1 MLIAA
6 LGALALGA
14 VAGIF
19 LAFRHF
25 VRKRLPVWVA
35 LAHGVGGATG
45 FTLVLLTVVQQ
56 PTFGLARQALYLL
69 IATIVLGVVNL
80 LFHVRKVRH
89 RTSLIVMHAL
99 VAVSS
104 VLTIIYALAT
114 GAPAP
119 AAVAAAAPPPP
130 ETAPAAPVESA
141 APPAETASAV
151 ASAPAS
157 AAPAESAAAP
167 AASAPPPAPAAP
179 GEFSVPADV
188 NAALGNSFAFGSNSS
203 RLSADAMPGLTAI
216 ATALKAHPEVTLIEV
231 QGHADGRGG
240 DGHNVSL
247 TRDRATSVMEALISL
262 GVERPRLR
270 AVGYGSRCPLDPS
283 CAVASA
289 PESCLEAG
297 KLQAD
302 RRVVF
307 VPLRVGSA
315 SFSGAVVCERGR
327 DLTPP

>member
-1 MLIAA
+1 MLIPA

-25 VRKRLPVWVA
+25 VRKPLPIWVA

-56 PTFGLARQALYLL
+56 PAFVLARQALYLL
-69 IATIVLGVVNL
+69 IVTIVLGVVNL

-89 RTSLIVMHAL
+89 RTSLIIMHAL
-99 VAVSS
+99 CAVSG

-114 GAPAP
+114 GASEP
-119 AAVAAAAPPPP
+119 AAVAATATAPPEPP
-130 ETAPAAPVESA
+130 PAAPVESA
-141 APPAETASAV
+141 APPAETASVV
-151 ASAPAS
+151 ASAP
-157 AAPAESAAAP
+157 AAPAESAAP
-167 AASAPPPAPAAP
+167 AASAAPAPAAP
-179 GEFSVPADV
+179 GEFSVPPDV
-188 NAALGNSFAFGSNSS
+188 RAALGNTFVFGSNSS
-203 RLSADAMPGLTAI
+203 LLSSDATPGLTAI

-247 TRDRATSVMEALISL
+247 TRSRATAVMEALIAL

-270 AVGYGSRCPLDPS
+270 AAGYGSRCPLDPA
-283 CAVASA
+283 CGGAAA
-289 PESCLEAG
+289 PESCLEAS

-315 SFSGAVVCERGR
+315 SFSGEVACERGK